1 MVGAFLIYYVIS
13 AKVVARKAGTIPK
26 LSLYTI
32 VSGSMEP
39 AIKVYDIILD
49 IRVDD
54 PSTIKKGDVITF
66 YSTSSISS
74 DKVVT
79 HRVVDIKTVNGSY
92 EFVTKGDNNPT
103 ADSATAKETDLIGK
117 TILKIPQLG
126 RIQFFLATKLG
137 WVLVILLPA
146 LGIIIYDIGKLF
158 KIFGVK
164 ETADHIEINE
174 NLTKSEEDKQ
184 IEETLERIKRTRE
197 LLLNEKANINEK
209 TNDY

>member
-1 MVGAFLIYYVIS
+1 M
-13 AKVVARKAGTIPK
+13 
-26 LSLYTI
+26 
-32 VSGSMEP
+32 
-39 AIKVYDIILD
+39 
-49 IRVDD
+49 
-54 PSTIKKGDVITF
+54 
-66 YSTSSISS
+66 
-74 DKVVT
+74 
-79 HRVVDIKTVNGSY
+79 
-92 EFVTKGDNNPT
+92 
-103 ADSATAKETDLIGK
+103 
-117 TILKIPQLG
+117 
-126 RIQFFLATKLG
+126 
-137 WVLVILLPA
+137 LPA